1 MLMKFTNCPFGDDT
15 PTLVGGVGGGQPVR
29 WLYSEFGHFLNVWGK
44 NNNVNVTFN
53 LKSKEDIDS
62 KLNILH
68 DYVVNGLLSKDDLCE
83 LEERLRTYSNLVS
96 GGNGSHTHAA
106 IVSEAHA
113 KGKKYTAYEDGKM
126 VEKVGRGARKHVT
139 SAQLKALAEARKK
152 AHTDEACTKRSK
164 SIQARRDAK
173 TLGL

>member
-1 MLMKFTNCPFGDDT
+1 MRFTNSPYGDDT
-15 PTLVGGVGGGQPVR
+15 PTLLGGVGGGQPVR

-53 LKSKEDIDS
+53 LKSKDDIDS
-62 KLNILH
+62 KLDALRS
-68 DYVVNGLLSKDDLCE
+68 YVRNGLLAKDDLSE
-83 LEERLRTYSNLVS
+83 LEERLRTYSNLAS
-96 GGNGSHTHAA
+96 GGNGSHTYSA

-113 KGKKYTAYEDGKM
+113 KGKKYTTYKDGKL
-126 VEKVGRGARKHVT
+126 VEKVGRGERKHVT

-152 AHTDEACTKRSK
+152 AHTDEACTKRRK

>member
-106 IVSEAHA
+106 LVSEAHA
-113 KGKKYTAYEDGKM
+113 K
-126 VEKVGRGARKHVT
+126 VGRGSRKHVT

-152 AHTDEACTKRSK
+152 AHTDEACSKRRK

>member
-1 MLMKFTNCPFGDDT
+1 MRFTNSPYGDDT
-15 PTLVGGVGGGQPVR
+15 PTLLGGVGGGQPVR

-53 LKSKEDIDS
+53 LKSKDDIDS
-62 KLNILH
+62 KLDALRS
-68 DYVVNGLLSKDDLCE
+68 YVRNGLLAKDDLCE
-83 LEERLRTYSNLVS
+83 LEERLRTYSNLAS
-96 GGNGSHTHAA
+96 GGNGSHTHSA

-113 KGKKYTAYEDGKM
+113 KGKKYTAYKDGKL
-126 VEKVGRGARKHVT
+126 VEKVGRGERKHVT

-152 AHTDEACTKRSK
+152 AHTDEACTKRRK

>member
-1 MLMKFTNCPFGDDT
+1 MRFTNSPYGDDT
-15 PTLVGGVGGGQPVR
+15 PTLLGGVGGGQPVR

-53 LKSKEDIDS
+53 LKSKDDIDS
-62 KLNILH
+62 KLDALRS
-68 DYVVNGLLSKDDLCE
+68 YVRNGLLAKDDLCE
-83 LEERLRTYSNLVS
+83 LEERLRTYSNLAS
-96 GGNGSHTHAA
+96 GGNGSHTHSA
-106 IVSEAHA
+106 
-113 KGKKYTAYEDGKM
+113 KKYTTYKDGKL
-126 VEKVGRGARKHVT
+126 VEKVGRGERKHVT

-152 AHTDEACTKRSK
+152 AHTDEACTKRRK